1 MYFVIAG
8 CGDVGAQIAGTL
20 ADKGHNVVIIDRDQT
35 AFERLSPL
43 FDGNAVWGNAIDL
56 DVQRKSGVEKADVF
70 IAVTEN
76 DNANLMAAQM
86 AKKMFNVNNVV
97 ARVSRFKAKVPE
109 SSGIRVVSLVN
120 LESKQIL
127 GLINN
132 KRPNQC
138 ACWQL
143 RGAAIRKVRFSEKAY
158 GKRVEEIQVPGHLLI
173 SLVMHNGEPE
183 TIPGCNTVIRE
194 GDLAVISVKESYVK
208 KAAKW
213 FSDLSEGGL

>member
-86 AKKMFNVNNVV
+86 AKKCLMLIMWWPGSADLKRRFR
-97 ARVSRFKAKVPE
+97 RVLA
-109 SSGIRVVSLVN
+109 SG
-120 LESKQIL
+120 
-127 GLINN
+127 
-132 KRPNQC
+132 
-138 ACWQL
+138 
-143 RGAAIRKVRFSEKAY
+143 
-158 GKRVEEIQVPGHLLI
+158 
-173 SLVMHNGEPE
+173 
-183 TIPGCNTVIRE
+183 
-194 GDLAVISVKESYVK
+194 
-208 KAAKW
+208 
-213 FSDLSEGGL
+213 